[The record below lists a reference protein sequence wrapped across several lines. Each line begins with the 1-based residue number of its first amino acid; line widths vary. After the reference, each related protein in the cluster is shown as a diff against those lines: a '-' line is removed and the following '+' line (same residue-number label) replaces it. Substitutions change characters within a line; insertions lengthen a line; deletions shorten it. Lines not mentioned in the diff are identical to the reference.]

1 MKRKINKQQTYKH
14 GLLKR
19 YQAHI
24 FVFGTLFFNALNSA
38 LILIILI
45 ILGGQIN
52 D

>member
-1 MKRKINKQQTYKH
+1 MTKH
-14 GLLKR
+14 GPLKR

-45 ILGGQIN
+45 ILGGQTKWLTQLQ
-52 D
+52 